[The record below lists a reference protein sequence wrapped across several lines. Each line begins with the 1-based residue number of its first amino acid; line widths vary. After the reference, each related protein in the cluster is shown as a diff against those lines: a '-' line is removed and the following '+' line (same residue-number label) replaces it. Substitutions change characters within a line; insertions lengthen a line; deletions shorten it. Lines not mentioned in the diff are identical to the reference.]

1 MGDTGGRQ
9 TLICAC
15 AGLQICPSQQS
26 FELEDKQEQVQAS
39 VSEKQSNESD
49 VHNIILEAP
58 DWETF
63 VEDLFGK
70 K

>member
-1 MGDTGGRQ
+1 MLD
-9 TLICAC
+9 LW
-15 AGLQICPSQQS
+15 

-39 VSEKQSNESD
+39 EAEKQSNESD
-49 VHNIILEAP
+49 VHNIISEAP